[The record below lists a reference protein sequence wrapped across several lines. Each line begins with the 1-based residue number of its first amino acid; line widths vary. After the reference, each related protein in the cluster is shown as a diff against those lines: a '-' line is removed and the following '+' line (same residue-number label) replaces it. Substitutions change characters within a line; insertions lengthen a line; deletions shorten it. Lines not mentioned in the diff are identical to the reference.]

1 MVERVRINE
10 LPDGDLKDELID
22 LVEDISYYV
31 GERQERT
38 EDDGVRAAFVMACAN
53 YVAVREA
60 WTNAPDDSP
69 AELADRPKTAAELRG
84 AYESTLEEMTAEY
97 RDYLST
103 ELQKQISDMDDQE
116 SKRKI

>member
-1 MVERVRINE
+1 MVERVRIND

-31 GERQERT
+31 GERQEVT
-38 EDDGVRAAFVMACAN
+38 EDDGVRAAFVMACAQ
-53 YVAVREA
+53 YVAFREA
-60 WTNAPDDSP
+60 WINAPDDAP
-69 AELADRPKTAAELRG
+69 APLAARPKTAAELRD

-103 ELQKQISDMDDQE
+103 ELQKRISEMEDQE
-116 SKRKI
+116 SKPKV